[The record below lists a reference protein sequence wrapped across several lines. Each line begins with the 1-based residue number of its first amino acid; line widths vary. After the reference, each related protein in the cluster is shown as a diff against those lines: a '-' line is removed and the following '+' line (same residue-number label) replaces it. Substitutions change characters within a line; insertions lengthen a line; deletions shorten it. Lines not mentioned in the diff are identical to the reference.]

1 MSGTT
6 EQVTCVLGA
15 QWGDEG
21 KGKLVDI
28 LAQKYDIVARF
39 NGGANAGHTLVV
51 EGEKFA
57 LHLVPCGILVPTVHN
72 VIGSGTVVHVPTM
85 LQELEHLEQSK
96 ISYEGRLFISKRAH
110 VLFDFH
116 KLIDGAQEQVRGKK
130 KIGTTKRGIGPCYAN
145 KMNRNGIRFG
155 DLLHWDS
162 FVQKYHSL
170 VETVKT
176 NYPKTLEGYKHE
188 EELAMYKEN
197 YLSKIKPMI
206 TDTVLLLYK
215 AMKEGKRILA
225 EGANA
230 AMLDIDCGTYPAVTS
245 SNTTCGGVATGLGIP
260 PHKLEACVGVV
271 KAYTTRVGNG
281 PFPTELL
288 EGDKV
293 GDILCKVGHEYGT
306 TTGRRRRCGW
316 LDIPLLRYTNVV
328 NGYSTINITKLDVLN
343 TLEKVKI
350 GITYKINDRT
360 LEYGEMPSC
369 LESLSQVQ
377 VEYEEHTGWLK
388 EISNCKNF
396 SELPEQAVNYVRR
409 VEELVGVPLAW
420 IGVGPDRN
428 QMISVPLKKP
438 DGKVTISQSTTVNE
452 YIWSADQSC
461 GGCTNA
467 ITKIVTKLLDG
478 KGQFDVSLEKKL
490 VTVKGIERATADL
503 ITKKLMKWGKAA
515 NKNVEAKF

>member
-1 MSGTT
+1 MSGLT

-57 LHLVPCGILVPTVHN
+57 LHLIPCGILIPHVRN
-72 VIGSGTVVHVPTM
+72 VIGAGTVVHVPTM
-85 LQELEHLEQSK
+85 LKELEHLAKSNVN
-96 ISYEGRLFISKRAH
+96 YEGRLFIAKRAH
-110 VLFDFH
+110 ILFEFH
-116 KLIDGAQEQVRGKK
+116 KLIDGAQEQGRGTN

-145 KMNRNGIRFG
+145 KMNRNGLRFG
-155 DLLHWDS
+155 DLLQWDS
-162 FVQKYHSL
+162 FAQKYKSL

-176 NYPKTLEGYKHE
+176 NYPKTLENYDDEK
-188 EELAMYKEN
+188 ELALYKEN
-197 YLSKIKPMI
+197 YYPRIKGMI

-215 AMKEGKRILA
+215 AMKEGKRVLA

-260 PHKLEACVGVV
+260 PHKLEARVGVV

-288 EGDKV
+288 QGNEEGDL
-293 GDILCKVGHEYGT
+293 LCSAGHEYGT

-316 LDIPLLRYTNVV
+316 LDIPLLQYTNVV
-328 NGYSTINITKLDVLN
+328 NGYSTMNITKLDVLN
-343 TLEKVKI
+343 TLKNLKI
-350 GITYKINDRT
+350 AIAYKLNGKT
-360 LEYGEMPSC
+360 LEYGEMPSS

-377 VEYEEHTGWLK
+377 VVYEDLPGWLSD
-388 EISNCKNF
+388 ISNCKTF
-396 SELPEQAVNYVRR
+396 CDLPEHAISYIRR
-409 VEELVGVPLAW
+409 VEELVGVPVSW
-420 IGVGPDRN
+420 VGVGPDRN
-428 QMISVPLKKP
+428 QMISVPLTKQDEQGKKAAAC
-438 DGKVTISQSTTVNE
+438 E

-461 GGCTNA
+461 DGCTKA
-467 ITKIVTKLLDG
+467 ITKIVAKILDG
-478 KGQFDVSLEKKL
+478 KDAQLDVSLEKKL
-490 VTVKGIERATADL
+490 VTVKGIDRETADL
-503 ITKKLMKWGKAA
+503 ISQKLIKWGQAA
-515 NKNVEAKF
+515 NKQVEAKF